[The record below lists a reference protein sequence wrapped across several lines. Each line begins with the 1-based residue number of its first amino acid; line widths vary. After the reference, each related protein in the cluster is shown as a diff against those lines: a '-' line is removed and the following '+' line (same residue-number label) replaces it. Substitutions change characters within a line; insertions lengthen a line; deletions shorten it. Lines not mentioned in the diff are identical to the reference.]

1 MSSQNHIIKPLAVTA
16 VFNTAIALVLF
27 FMVIRDSRFWD
38 VWVISQ
44 LTGLSI
50 CLCVRQAMIFC
61 EQTRK
66 KWLLTGIAVGLTAG
80 VAAGGFLSW
89 CYIRLFAGFPME
101 SGRVFYQIA
110 VFGVVFGIPITYFFS
125 ARERLLASEQQIREE
140 KIRRLTMEKEAA
152 MTSLRLLQAQIEPH
166 FLFNTLSNVLS
177 LMDTDVDRARQMLM
191 DLNEYL
197 RISLDRTR
205 QEMVTLS
212 RELDLVRR
220 YLNIFKIR
228 MGSRL
233 RFEITDHTGIP
244 DLPFP
249 PLVVQP
255 LVENA
260 LKYGLEPKVGGG
272 KITIDCRMAGR
283 DLVISVSDT
292 GIGLDDTDARA
303 GVGLNNVSRRLTSI
317 YGNAARVTLTRNRPA
332 GTLAMIQV
340 PLSDHPPEKTAGT
353 FTEGTLTESSLRA
366 MDMTTD
372 PIPACPF
379 PAVNRKDVP

>member
-1 MSSQNHIIKPLAVTA
+1 
-16 VFNTAIALVLF
+16 
-27 FMVIRDSRFWD
+27 
-38 VWVISQ
+38 
-44 LTGLSI
+44 
-50 CLCVRQAMIFC
+50 
-61 EQTRK
+61 
-66 KWLLTGIAVGLTAG
+66 
-80 VAAGGFLSW
+80 
-89 CYIRLFAGFPME
+89 ME
-101 SGRVFYQIA
+101 SVRVFYQIA

-140 KIRRLTMEKEAA
+140 KIRRLKMEKEAA

-166 FLFNTLSNVLS
+166 FLFNTLSNVIS

-233 RFEITDHTGIP
+233 GFEITDHTGKP

-260 LKYGLEPKVGGG
+260 LKYGLDPKVDGG
-272 KITIDCRMAGR
+272 KITIDCRVAGR

-292 GIGLDDTDARA
+292 GIGLDDTGTRA
-303 GVGLNNVSRRLTSI
+303 GVGLNNVSRRLENI
-317 YGNAARVTLTRNRPA
+317 YGNTARVTLTRNRPA
-332 GTLAMIQV
+332 GTIAMIQV
-340 PLSDHPPEKTAGT
+340 PLSDYAPKKTAGT
-353 FTEGTLTESSLRA
+353 LTEEILTASSL
-366 MDMTTD
+366 TTNGMNTG
-372 PIPACPF
+372 PITAGSIPGII
-379 PAVNRKDVP
+379 RKDLP

>member
-16 VFNTAIALVLF
+16 VFNTAIALVLR
-27 FMVIRDSRFWD
+27 FMVIRDSRFLD
-38 VWVISQ
+38 IWVISQ

-50 CLCVRQAMIFC
+50 CLCVRQAVIIS
-61 EQTRK
+61 ENVLK
-66 KWLLTGIAVGLTAG
+66 KWLIPGIAAGLITG
-80 VAAGGFLSW
+80 VAAGGVLSGCYLYFLDEFS
-89 CYIRLFAGFPME
+89 ME
-101 SGRVFYQIA
+101 YTRVFYQIA
-110 VFGVVFGIPITYFFS
+110 VFGLVFGVPITYFFM
-125 ARERLLASEQQIREE
+125 ARERLAASEQQIREE
-140 KIRRLTMEKEAA
+140 KIRRLKMEKEAA

-166 FLFNTLSNVLS
+166 FLFNTLSNILS

-233 RFEITDHTGIP
+233 HFEITDLTGMP

-260 LKYGLEPKVGGG
+260 LKYGLEPKVDGG
-272 KITIDCRMAGR
+272 KITIDCRLAGR

-292 GIGLDDTDARA
+292 GMGLDDTGARA
-303 GVGLNNVSRRLTSI
+303 GVGLNNVSRR
-317 YGNAARVTLTRNRPA
+317 
-332 GTLAMIQV
+332 
-340 PLSDHPPEKTAGT
+340 
-353 FTEGTLTESSLRA
+353 
-366 MDMTTD
+366 
-372 PIPACPF
+372 
-379 PAVNRKDVP
+379 

>member
-1 MSSQNHIIKPLAVTA
+1 MSSQNHIIKPLAITA
-16 VFNTAIALVLF
+16 VFNTAIALVLH
-27 FMVIRDSRFWD
+27 FMVIRDARFRD

-50 CLCVRQAMIFC
+50 CLCVRQTFIYC
-61 EQTRK
+61 DQNLK
-66 KWLLTGIAVGLTAG
+66 KWLLPGIAAGLTAG
-80 VAAGGFLSW
+80 VTAGGFLSW
-89 CYIRLFAGFPME
+89 CYIRLLAGFPME
-101 SGRVFYQIA
+101 SVRVFYQIA

-140 KIRRLTMEKEAA
+140 KIRRLKMEKEAA

-166 FLFNTLSNVLS
+166 FLFNTLSNVIS

-233 RFEITDHTGIP
+233 CFEITDHTGMP

-260 LKYGLEPKVGGG
+260 LKYGLEPKVDGG
-272 KITIDCRMAGR
+272 KITIDCRVAGR

-292 GIGLDDTDARA
+292 GIGLDDTGARA
-303 GVGLNNVSRRLTSI
+303 GVGLNNVSRRLESI

-332 GTLAMIQV
+332 GTIAMIQV
-340 PLSDHPPEKTAGT
+340 PLSDYAPKKTAGT
-353 FTEGTLTESSLRA
+353 LTEEILTASSLTTNG
-366 MDMTTD
+366 MNTD
-372 PIPACPF
+372 PITAGSIPG
-379 PAVNRKDVP
+379 NIKKDLP